1 METSSDSKNCRN
13 QRKCD
18 RDRDRYAHR
27 ARNAQGLKKGQPSKR
42 QTETGPGNS
51 QTGGQDN
58 LGDPVVS
65 RVVRRLPTVAGLTC
79 LLVPPDKK
87 YPVVGS
93 SRQAHRYQQI
103 NCEGGESNNV
113 VIAKKCDQPLGYLQF
128 YPDYQQ

>member
-1 METSSDSKNCRN
+1 M
-13 QRKCD
+13 
-18 RDRDRYAHR
+18 
-27 ARNAQGLKKGQPSKR
+27 KKGQPSKG
-42 QTETGPGNS
+42 QAETGPGDR

-65 RVVRRLPTVAGLTC
+65 SVVRRLPTVAGLAC

-103 NCEGGESNNV
+103 NGEGGKSNNV
-113 VIAKKCDQPLGYLQF
+113 VIAKECDYSSGHLQF
-128 YPDYQQ
+128 YPDDQQ